1 MSNTVEVKVPDIG
14 DFEEV
19 EIIEVLVSEGDA
31 INVEDSV
38 ITLESDKAT
47 MEIPAPNSGTVSRIA
62 VSVGD
67 RVSRGDLI
75 MTMTV
80 DSADTSVDHV
90 HEETGGSDLKPE
102 KVAASSV
109 APGEADMHAEVLVL
123 GEDVGVDGGVFR
135 ATDGLYREF
144 GGQRVLDTRAS
155 PYESMRVWDE
165 SVEPDSHGALRGE
178 FPGGWPDH
186 ERNAFTGQGLAQ
198 QERDAQAFTRKLL
211 NWRKHATVIH
221 SGKLM
226 QFTPVGNVYAYFR
239 YDHDDTV
246 MVIFNR
252 GDDTVEF
259 DTARF
264 AERLDGFTHGT
275 DVISGDR
282 VGVTSTLKLDP
293 LSVLVLEL
301 E

>member
-1 MSNTVEVKVPDIG
+1 MAMAFYATMRGIPQIFYG
-14 DFEEV
+14 T
-19 EIIEVLVSEGDA
+19 EVLMSH
-31 INVEDSV
+31 
-38 ITLESDKAT
+38 
-47 MEIPAPNSGTVSRIA
+47 PGT
-62 VSVGD
+62 
-67 RVSRGDLI
+67 
-75 MTMTV
+75 
-80 DSADTSVDHV
+80 
-90 HEETGGSDLKPE
+90 
-102 KVAASSV
+102 
-109 APGEADMHAEVLVL
+109 
-123 GEDVGVDGGVFR
+123 
-135 ATDGLYREF
+135 
-144 GGQRVLDTRAS
+144 
-155 PYESMRVWDE
+155 
-165 SVEPDSHGALRGE
+165 DSHGALRGE